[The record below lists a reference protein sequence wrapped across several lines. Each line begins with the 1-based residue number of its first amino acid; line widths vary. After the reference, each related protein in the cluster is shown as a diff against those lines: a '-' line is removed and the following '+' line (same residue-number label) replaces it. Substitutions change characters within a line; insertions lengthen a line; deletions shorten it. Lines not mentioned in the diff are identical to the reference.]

1 MVLTTRLCSSLIGN
15 SHVQVLAAQWVND
28 AVIAYNALIEHV
40 CTLPQQ
46 PSHPGMACKLL
57 QLESSATT

>member
-15 SHVQVLAAQWVND
+15 PHVQVLAAQWVHD

-46 PSHPGMACKLL
+46 PSHPG
-57 QLESSATT
+57 